1 MTDITTN
8 SQYITGKPRESEELK
23 SLIDQI
29 NALVQFELI
38 DCAEDIEAQ
47 SSILTA
53 TGIWLDYYGARFNFP
68 RPHFP
73 PDSFVTFGFEGN
85 GLGFDQAPFATG
97 ETANQPISDALYRKW
112 IIARGGQL
120 ITDGT
125 LPSLTDIVQTAFGDE
140 AYYVDH
146 GNMSMDVNI
155 TNNFT
160 SQEVESIVEAGVIPK
175 PCGVRVRVLY
185 NDVGSDIFGFD
196 GTGYSGFDQ
205 NPFITEFYL

>member
-1 MTDITTN
+1 MTDITNN
-8 SQYITGKPRESEELK
+8 SQYITGKPRESESLK
-23 SLIDQI
+23 EVIDGI

-38 DCAEDIEAQ
+38 DCAEDIETQ

-68 RPHFP
+68 RPFFP
-73 PDSFVTFGFEGN
+73 PDQFDTFGFEGN
-85 GLGFDQAPFATG
+85 GLGFDLGPFATG
-97 ETANQPISDALYRKW
+97 ETANQPISDDLYRSW

-125 LPSLTDIVQTAFGDE
+125 LPSLNSVVQTAFGDD

-146 GNMSMDVNI
+146 GNMSMTVNI
-155 TNNFT
+155 SSSFT
-160 SQEVESIVEAGVIPK
+160 SQEVEAIIESGVIPK

-185 NDVGSDIFGFD
+185 NDIGTDSFGFD
-196 GTGYSGFDQ
+196 GSDYVGFDQ
-205 NPFITEFYL
+205 EPFITEFYL